1 MRRQG
6 RTRADSTDISLSFRV
21 GWHGYCLAI
30 MYVIFH
36 SLYII
41 QQEQDNKQAGKQQGL
56 AAGAEDQSVV
66 GLEGGGFISASIGA
80 NKC

>member
-6 RTRADSTDISLSFRV
+6 RTRADSTDISLSFRA
-21 GWHGYCLAI
+21 GWHGYCFAI
-30 MYVIFH
+30 MHVIFH

-41 QQEQDNKQAGKQQGL
+41 QQEQDNNQAGKQQGL

>member
-1 MRRQG
+1 
-6 RTRADSTDISLSFRV
+6 
-21 GWHGYCLAI
+21 

-41 QQEQDNKQAGKQQGL
+41 QQEQDNNQAGKQQGL